1 MFLRAILLLEE
12 AIAIQT
18 ADPALPPDSAAG

>member
-1 MFLRAILLLEE
+1 MFLRATLLLEE

-18 ADPALPPDSAAG
+18 ADPTLPPESAAG